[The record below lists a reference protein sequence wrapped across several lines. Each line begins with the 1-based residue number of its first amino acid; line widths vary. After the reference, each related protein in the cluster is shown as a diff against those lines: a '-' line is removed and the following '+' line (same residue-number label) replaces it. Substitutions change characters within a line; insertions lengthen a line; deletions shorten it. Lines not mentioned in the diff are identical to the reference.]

1 MRNLSS
7 IFERVRLD
15 EDFLRIMILRG
26 QGTEIT
32 LENISTPPRIEK
44 YAPDREV
51 SPKSGEAELLALGWR
66 LVPVPWL
73 SVEGGL
79 RLSWSCPSC
88 WLVMPPSDAPA
99 QRFDSRR
106 AALWYA
112 QEQAGLRQTKPGDEA
127 LMEGGAS

>member
-73 SVEGGL
+73 SVEGGAKAFVEL
-79 RLSWSCPSC
+79 PEL
-88 WLVMPPSDAPA
+88 LAGNA
-99 QRFDSRR
+99 ALRR
-106 AALWYA
+106 ARPT
-112 QEQAGLRQTKPGDEA
+112 LRQPPRGA
-127 LMEGGAS
+127 LVCAGASGVASN